1 MITVKGNSTMGAK
14 ITFDFPSASR
24 PGSGMQLLVISGFLG
39 TGKTTFII
47 ELAKAALKKR
57 INVAIVVN
65 EIGEIGVD
73 DMYMRK
79 LGLNVREILGGCI
92 CCTLAG
98 SLQETLDALAR
109 EYGPELVI
117 LEPSGVAD
125 LETVDRA
132 LQIGPEN
139 PCCQVTKVTLVDP
152 LRLEMMMTVMTPLV
166 TSQIRCAQWVVTN
179 KQDAA
184 SAEEMAYA
192 RHIVRTIKSRCA
204 DHDPFGQN
212 RFRRY
217 RDRGIDFMTELI
229 FEPYTVSLRFHS
241 QTTKAAD
248 TWAQILCDFMNH
260 IAGQI
265 AGQDTVM
272 IGHLKGIAR
281 TTGSGFFKI
290 SAVRAGHSADISG
303 DLNWRS
309 DELVL
314 TLNLLV
320 FGMTA
325 GALAE
330 LTRALV
336 AADSK
341 PWTSLATLGQ
351 SP

>member
-1 MITVKGNSTMGAK
+1 
-14 ITFDFPSASR
+14 
-24 PGSGMQLLVISGFLG
+24 MQLLVISGFLG

-192 RHIVRTIKSRCA
+192 RHIVRQLN
-204 DHDPFGQN
+204 PG
-212 RFRRY
+212 
-217 RDRGIDFMTELI
+217 
-229 FEPYTVSLRFHS
+229 
-241 QTTKAAD
+241 
-248 TWAQILCDFMNH
+248 
-260 IAGQI
+260 
-265 AGQDTVM
+265 
-272 IGHLKGIAR
+272 AR
-281 TTGSGFFKI
+281 TMTL
-290 SAVRAGHSADISG
+290 SAKTV
-303 DLNWRS
+303 
-309 DELVL
+309 
-314 TLNLLV
+314 
-320 FGMTA
+320 
-325 GALAE
+325 
-330 LTRALV
+330 
-336 AADSK
+336 
-341 PWTSLATLGQ
+341 
-351 SP
+351 